1 MFKAILSC
9 IVSFKKRRQEG
20 GGGERGGTGEGRE
33 TTEAERR
40 ERGEDSQNRE
50 GTPLKSNPIVIKC
63 YTQNVH

>member
-9 IVSFKKRRQEG
+9 IVSFKKRKQEG
-20 GGGERGGTGEGRE
+20 GGGERGGTEGKE
-33 TTEAERR
+33 TTEGERR